1 MLDLL
6 LSLVVF
12 AVVATSTPGGAT
24 TLATASGAQFGFK
37 RRLPLLGGIAIGL
50 ATLIGAVGG
59 GLGAIVQSVPQ
70 IQIGMR
76 VAGSLYLLWLAW
88 TIGRVGAP
96 ATKTATAA
104 TPIGF
109 TRGLLLL
116 WLNPKAWT
124 MAIAAAS
131 AYAGLADNPSYLAL
145 FVGTIFGLAAALSLT
160 LWCLGGHW
168 LARILKTE
176 NQWRAVNIT
185 LGLIL
190 AASIVPMWW

>member
-1 MLDLL
+1 MSDLL

-12 AVVATSTPGGAT
+12 AVVATLTPGGAT

-37 RRLPLLGGIAIGL
+37 RSLPLLGGIAIGR

-59 GLGAIVQSVPQ
+59 GLGAAVQSFPQ
-70 IQIGMR
+70 VQIGLR
-76 VAGSLYLLWLAW
+76 TVGSIYLLWLAW
-88 TIGRVGAP
+88 TIGHVGAP
-96 ATKTATAA
+96 ATRIGAATA
-104 TPIGF
+104 PMGF
-109 TRGLLLL
+109 IKGLLLL

-131 AYAGLADNPSYLAL
+131 AYAGLSSSSLHLAL
-145 FVGTIFGLAAALSLT
+145 VVGTVFGLAAALSLT

-176 NQWRAVNIT
+176 TQWRAVNLT
-185 LGLIL
+185 LALIL

>member
-1 MLDLL
+1 MSDLL

-37 RRLPLLGGIAIGL
+37 RSLPLLGGIAFGH

-59 GLGAIVQSVPQ
+59 GLGTIVQSAPQ

-76 VAGSLYLLWLAW
+76 IAGSLYLLWLAW
-88 TIGRVGAP
+88 TIGRIGKPTSKTGSTVAP
-96 ATKTATAA
+96 MSFAK
-104 TPIGF
+104 GF
-109 TRGLLLL
+109 LLL

-131 AYAGLADNPSYLAL
+131 AYAGLSDNPSYLAL
-145 FVGTIFGLAAALSLT
+145 IVGTAFGLSAVLSLT
-160 LWCLGGHW
+160 LWCLGGQW

-176 NQWRAVNIT
+176 NQWRAVNIS

-190 AASIVPMWW
+190 ATSIVPMWW